1 MTGPLYRLGGFCARH
16 AVVVFG
22 IWILI
27 AIGISLGATATG
39 RPTSDDTTIPGSDST
54 AATDL
59 LEQKLPSQANGSVPI
74 VVEATTGKLTEGA
87 NQTAVQN
94 TVKELKANQYVRSLV
109 NPLSKQGKS
118 SLAEHQTLGII
129 SLNLTLGSGDL
140 DDEAAES
147 VFDATAPASD
157 AGLEVSAGGYLG
169 GQLSSPSTRLSEIV
183 GIVAAMIVLV
193 FVLGTVMSMV
203 MPIATA
209 LVGVFS
215 GLGLI
220 GVLGA
225 ALVVPSIAP
234 TLAIMLGLGVG
245 VDYSLFIVSRYR
257 ALFDGGMDYKEAVA
271 RAVATSGGAVLFAGS
286 TVVISLLCLFFGG
299 IPQVQELGYSAAI
312 AVAVVIVASLTMLPA
327 GLSLLGPRINAL
339 RVRRHVPEEGE
350 IDPDHPNGWARWA
363 QGIGRHPLIAAV
375 AGILVL
381 LVLALPVT
389 QINLG
394 AQDNGQMPTSTTIR
408 QSYDALTKGFG
419 VGYNGPLLVAVDV
432 KPPAQN
438 DQKSLNQLNAQEQ
451 QQQQQAQQQT
461 EQLTEQY
468 TEQLVDEGVPQDQAQ
483 EQAQQEA
490 TQQVE
495 AQGPSQSQQQQTQ
508 QQKDFLKSPES
519 DPRLVKLQKKISKA
533 PDVDAVSDATLN
545 NAGTAAAFSA
555 IPKSAPSA
563 ERTQALVEVLRDEV
577 IPKALKGTQM
587 IAYVGGTTAGNIDL
601 AKKIGEELPLVILI
615 IVGLSYLLLTLAF
628 RTMVVPALAAA
639 MNLLAVAAAYGIL
652 VAIFQKGWGVE
663 LLGLDHA
670 VPIVSFVPLMMFAI
684 LFGLSTDYTVF
695 LLTRVSE
702 ENELHGDHRRAIVS
716 GLGRAIRVIIAAAS
730 IMILV
735 FSSFIISGDPTV
747 KQFGVGL
754 AAAVA
759 VDAIIVTLVLPAL
772 MLLVGKAT
780 WYLPGPIE
788 RHMPRLGIEG
798 DEYFK
803 NRDAESG
810 SAGPAPEPEGPEPAE
825 PEPEPRPAA

>member
-1 MTGPLYRLGGFCARH
+1 MTGPLYCLGGFCTRH
-16 AVVVFG
+16 ARIVFAV
-22 IWILI
+22 WIVF
-27 AIGISLGATATG
+27 AVAISLAANGAG

-54 AATDL
+54 AATNL

-74 VVEATTGKLTEGA
+74 VVQSKSGKLTEGA
-87 NQTAVQN
+87 NKTAVEK
-94 TVKELKANQYVRSLV
+94 TVDALKANQYVRSV
-109 NPLSKQGKS
+109 VSPLSSEGAT
-118 SLAEHQTLGII
+118 SLAEHDTLGII
-129 SLNLTLGSGDL
+129 STNLTLGSGDL

-147 VFDATAPASD
+147 VFDETAPAGD
-157 AGLEVSAGGYLG
+157 AGLAVSAGGYLG
-169 GQLSSPSTRLSEIV
+169 SQLSSPSTRLSEIV

-193 FVLGTVMSMV
+193 FVLGTVLSMV
-203 MPIATA
+203 MPITTA

-225 ALVVPSIAP
+225 AIAVPSIAP

-257 ALFDGGMDYKEAVA
+257 ALFDGGMDHREAVA

-286 TVVISLLCLFFGG
+286 TVVISLLCLYFGG
-299 IPQVQELGYSAAI
+299 IPQVRELGYSAAI

-327 GLSLLGPRINAL
+327 GLSLLGPRINSL
-339 RVRRHVPEEGE
+339 RVRKVPEEGE
-350 IDPDHPNGWARWA
+350 LDPSNPNGWARWA
-363 QGIGRHPLIAAV
+363 EGIGRHPLIAAL
-375 AGILVL
+375 AGIVVL
-381 LVLALPVT
+381 LVLSIPVL

-408 QSYDALTKGFG
+408 QAYDALDEGFG

-438 DQKSLNQLNAQEQ
+438 DQKSLNQLEASEQ
-451 QQQQQAQQQT
+451 QQQDQAQQQIT
-461 EQLTEQY
+461 QLTEQ
-468 TEQLVDEGVPQDQAQ
+468 LVAEGVPQ
-483 EQAQQEA
+483 EEAQQQA

-495 AQGPSQSQQQQTQ
+495 AQGPSQASQEQTQ
-508 QQKDFLKSPES
+508 QQKEFLKSPAS
-519 DPRLVKLQKKISKA
+519 DPRLVKLQTKIKQA
-533 PDVDAVSDATLN
+533 DDVDLVSQPTLN
-545 NAGTAAAFSA
+545 GANTAAAYTA
-555 IPKSAPSA
+555 VPKSAPSA
-563 ERTQALVEVLRDEV
+563 VRTQDLVENLRDDV
-577 IPKALKGTQM
+577 VPKALEGTEM
-587 IAYVGGTTAGNIDL
+587 TAYIGGTTAGNIDL
-601 AKKIGEELPLVILI
+601 ATKIGEKLPLVILI
-615 IVGLSYLLLTLAF
+615 IVGLSILLLTLAF
-628 RTMVVPALAAA
+628 RTMVVPLLAAA

-702 ENELHGDHRRAIVS
+702 ENELHGDHRRAIIS

-730 IMILV
+730 IMVLV

-759 VDAIIVTLVLPAL
+759 VDALIVTLILPAL
-772 MLLVGKAT
+772 MLLVGRAT
-780 WYLPGPIE
+780 WFLPGPIE

-798 DEYFK
+798 EEYFQR
-803 NRDAESG
+803 RDAELAEG
-810 SAGPAPEPEGPEPAE
+810 GP
-825 PEPEPRPAA
+825 